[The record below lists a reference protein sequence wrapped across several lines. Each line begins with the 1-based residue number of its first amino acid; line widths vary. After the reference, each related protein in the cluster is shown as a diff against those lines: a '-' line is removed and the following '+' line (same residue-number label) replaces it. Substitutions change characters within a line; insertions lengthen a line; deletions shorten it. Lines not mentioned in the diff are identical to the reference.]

1 VAALAAPRRAFGARR
16 TGDRTRRRRVD
27 GRRDRPRDRSFVVV
41 VVRRRRRRLERRAS
55 ETRGAVSSRR
65 KRNLL
70 SQRHPAE
77 RASCA
82 LGDIVAREY
91 GARGGRGD
99 VEREQSVVARL
110 REEGAVA

>member
-41 VVRRRRRRLERRAS
+41 VVVRRRRRLERRAR
-55 ETRGAVSSRR
+55 ETRGAVSSPPQGIFFPNVTQPNARR
-65 KRNLL
+65 VR
-70 SQRHPAE
+70 SVTSS
-77 RASCA
+77 RAST
-82 LGDIVAREY
+82 AR
-91 GARGGRGD
+91 AGGGD

-110 REEGAVA
+110 QGAVA